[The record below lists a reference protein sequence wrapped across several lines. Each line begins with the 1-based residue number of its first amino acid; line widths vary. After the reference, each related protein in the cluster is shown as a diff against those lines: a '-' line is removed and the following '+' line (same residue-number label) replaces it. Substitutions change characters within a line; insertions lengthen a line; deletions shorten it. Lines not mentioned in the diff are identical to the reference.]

1 MYQFGSTFLKICVPE
16 GLTWFFEVSFCYNCV
31 CMLSCFSHVQLFPN
45 PWTVAHQA
53 PLSMGF
59 SGQEYWSG
67 LPCSPPGDLPHPG
80 IKPWSSALQA
90 NSLPYEPPGKPKG
103 RVGPPQLQM
112 EGAWDPWVDCVE
124 QSPDHWSTPDCDVR
138 GGSTFRI
145 LSHWDSGVVRYSS

>member
-1 MYQFGSTFLKICVPE
+1 MSSILVLSSFFVSCLWILHWCWKKDESVSRSVEFDSLWPHGLYTRLLCPWNSPGKNTEVGCCFLLQGISATQGSNQ
-16 GLTWFFEVSFCYNCV
+16 G
-31 CMLSCFSHVQLFPN
+31 
-45 PWTVAHQA
+45 
-53 PLSMGF
+53 
-59 SGQEYWSG
+59 
-67 LPCSPPGDLPHPG
+67 PPT
-80 IKPWSSALQA
+80 LQA